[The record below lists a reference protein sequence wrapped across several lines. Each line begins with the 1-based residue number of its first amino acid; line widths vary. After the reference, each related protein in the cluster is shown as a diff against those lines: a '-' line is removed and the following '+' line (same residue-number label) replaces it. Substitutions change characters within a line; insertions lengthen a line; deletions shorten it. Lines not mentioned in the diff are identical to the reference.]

1 MKPNI
6 EIETNSYGKYYNIE
20 VGEDNKIIS
29 RATIIF
35 ATNHV
40 ELHLPSDLDTKD
52 YFIYVSLDGL
62 TVSSDI
68 KKMLEKIKLDKDD
81 DSNIIYGNVD
91 STSIV
96 TELINNIQ
104 VCDNTKNIY
113 EFSKN
118 INSVI
123 GDDLLA
129 FDNNF
134 DINYQKCVDETINSI
149 NCQEKQRTE
158 SFKKSCSLRIE
169 KEQNQFIKDISGSAM
184 EKRLIVIRNQ
194 FQKLRDNVYL
204 KKENFYQARES
215 IPKL

>member
-29 RATIIF
+29 KATIIF
-35 ATNHV
+35 ATNHI

-52 YFIYVSLDGL
+52 YFIYVSLDGV

-81 DSNIIYGNVD
+81 DSNIIYGNID

-96 TELINNIQ
+96 NALIRK
-104 VCDNTKNIY
+104 VEVFDNTKNMY
-113 EFSKN
+113 EFLDT

-123 GDDLLA
+123 GDDLLL

-158 SFKKSCSLRIE
+158 AYQKSCALKIE
-169 KEQNQFIKDISGSAM
+169 KEQNQFIKETTQSAM
-184 EKRLIVIRNQ
+184 EKRLVVIRNQ

-204 KKENFYQARES
+204 KKENIYQVRDA

>member
-29 RATIIF
+29 KATIIF

-113 EFSKN
+113 EFLKN

-129 FDNNF
+129 FD
-134 DINYQKCVDETINSI
+134 ESINSI

-158 SFKKSCSLRIE
+158 SFKKSYSLRIE

-184 EKRLIVIRNQ
+184 EKRLIVIKNQ

-204 KKENFYQARES
+204 KKENFYHARES